1 MHSSDIIVIGS
12 GPGGM
17 EVVASALRQGLSVTL
32 IERGLLGGTCLNR
45 GCIPTKALCRSA
57 EIARN
62 VAGASE
68 FGIEVSSFSF
78 DYGKA
83 VARKD
88 SVVAGLRDNIA
99 MMLAK
104 ADIVVGEARFVATDK
119 VEVNGK
125 IYTAPKIVIAT
136 GSASASLTVP
146 GASLAVGSDEFLSMT
161 ELPKSVAI
169 IGGGVI
175 GMEFASILS
184 SFGVAVTVL
193 EYCKEILP
201 NFDRDVAKRLRTSLS
216 RGGMSIVTGAEVTAI
231 EPGKRVRYLV
241 KGKESV
247 VDAGEVLMAVGRR
260 AVIPDGAEAVGV
272 KVERGAIVVD
282 DSFATSVP
290 GIYAVGDV
298 NARMM
303 LAHVASAQA
312 SNVMGGSMDLSVVP
326 AAAFTAPECAMV
338 GLTEEKC
345 KESGVEY
352 KCVKSLYRANGKAQA
367 LGDADGILKLI
378 VDSRSGLILG
388 CHVCGPHAAD
398 MVQEVALA
406 ISSGLT
412 ARQIADT
419 IHAHPT
425 LSEILHAAA
434 AGMS

>member
-17 EVVASALRQGLSVTL
+17 EVAAAALRKGLAVTL
-32 IERGLLGGTCLNR
+32 VERDLLGGTCLNR

-57 EIARN
+57 EIARS
-62 VAGASE
+62 VAEASA
-68 FGIEVSSFSF
+68 FGVDVPSFSF

-83 VARKD
+83 VDRKD

-99 MMLAK
+99 AMLSGAG
-104 ADIVVGEARFVATDK
+104 IVKGEARFVAADK
-119 VEVNGK
+119 IEVDGN

-136 GSASASLTVP
+136 GSASASLPVP
-146 GASLAVGSDEFLSMT
+146 GADIAVDSDAILSMRK
-161 ELPKSVAI
+161 LPASMVI

-175 GMEFASILS
+175 GMEFACILS
-184 SFGVAVTVL
+184 SFGVSVTVL
-193 EYCKEILP
+193 EYCREILP
-201 NFDRDVAKRLRTSLS
+201 NFDKDVAKRLRTSLV
-216 RGGMSIVTGAEVTAI
+216 RGGMSVITGAEVTGI
-231 EPGKRVRYLV
+231 EPGKRVRYTL
-241 KGKESV
+241 KGKECV
-247 VDAGEVLMAVGRR
+247 VEADEVLMAVGRR
-260 AVIPDGAEAVGV
+260 PVIPEGAVDVGV

-282 DSFATSVP
+282 DSFATTVP
-290 GIYAVGDV
+290 GIYAIGDV

-312 SNVMGGSMDLSVVP
+312 ADLMGGSMNLSVVP
-326 AAAFTAPECAMV
+326 AAAFTSPECAMV

-345 KESGVEY
+345 KESGLAY
-352 KCVKSLYRANGKAQA
+352 KSKKSLYRANGKAQA
-367 LGDADGILKLI
+367 MGDTDGIVKVI

-406 ISSGLT
+406 MSSGLT
-412 ARQIADT
+412 AQAIADT

-425 LSEILHAAA
+425 LSEILQSAVAQ
-434 AGMS
+434 